1 MTQPAPFNASG
12 LRAVAA
18 ADAIV
23 SAGPIR
29 WATDERFWTYSDG
42 VWQPG
47 ERQVHGRVVGLLGDR
62 YRPAHGHAI
71 RDVLRARVPELDVAP
86 VPQLINFTN
95 GLLDWKATHA
105 PMLIGHDPAH
115 LSTVQLPIRWA
126 PGESRCDEF
135 DTFLAG
141 AVPID
146 DLQRVWEII
155 GYLMMSGNPLQ
166 RMFLLSGGGGNGKGV
181 LLAVI
186 LALLGKRN
194 VSSVALSDF
203 VENQFAAADCFGR
216 LANICGDIDVTYI
229 ERTGRIKAL
238 SGEDNVRGERKF
250 GQPFDFEFWGKA
262 LFSANGIPQSADSS
276 RGWMR
281 RWEVVRF
288 PFEPKRAD
296 RGLKARLTRP
306 AVLEAIAVKAVLA
319 LRDLMHRGD
328 FDHGESAKE
337 AHREFAIRNNRVLA
351 WIEEQ
356 GYRDDS
362 ARYPR
367 SELYRAYR
375 MWDDG
380 ENPSG
385 RSMSSSTFYE
395 RLEQVPGLRASK
407 YGGTRCFWGLRLNRD
422 RHLVMSP
429 EVAADPLG
437 EPHGADTEVQ
447 TERLF

>member
-1 MTQPAPFNASG
+1 MFNSSG
-12 LRAVAA
+12 LRAVAS

-23 SAGPIR
+23 NAGPIR
-29 WATDERFWTYSDG
+29 WATDAQFWSYRDG

-47 ERQVHGRVVGLLGDR
+47 EREVHGRVVALLGDR

-71 RDVLRARVPELDVAP
+71 RDVLRARVPELEVAP

-95 GLLDWKATHA
+95 GMLDWRAPGA
-105 PMLIGHDPAH
+105 PMLIDHRADH
-115 LSTVQLPIRWA
+115 LSTVQLPVRWA
-126 PGESRCDEF
+126 PGESTCDEF
-135 DTFLAG
+135 DTFLGG

-181 LLAVI
+181 LLAV
-186 LALLGKRN
+186 LVALLGKRN
-194 VSSVALSDF
+194 VSSVALTDF
-203 VENQFAAADCFGR
+203 IENQFAAADCFGR

-288 PFEPKRAD
+288 PFEPKKAD

-319 LRDLMHRGD
+319 LVDLMARGD
-328 FDHGESAKE
+328 FDHGTSARE

-367 SELYRAYR
+367 SELYQAYR
-375 MWDDG
+375 VWDTS

-385 RSMSSSTFYE
+385 RPMSSSTFYE

-407 YGGTRCFWGLRLNRD
+407 YGGIRVFWGLRLNRD

-429 EVAADPLG
+429 ELAADPL
-437 EPHGADTEVQ
+437 EQPHGADTEVQ

>member
-1 MTQPAPFNASG
+1 MTSPAPFNASG

-23 SAGPIR
+23 ATGPIR
-29 WATDERFWTYSDG
+29 WATDERFWTYRDG

-47 ERQVHGRVVGLLGDR
+47 ERDVHGRIVSLLGDR

-71 RDVLRARVPELDVAP
+71 RDVLRARVPELEVAP
-86 VPQLINFTN
+86 VPPLINMAN
-95 GLLDWKATHA
+95 GLLDWKAPGA
-105 PMLIGHDPAH
+105 PMLIPHDARH
-115 LSTVQLPIRWA
+115 LSTVQLPVRWA
-126 PGESRCDEF
+126 PGESTCADF
-135 DTFLAG
+135 DRFLEAS
-141 AVPID
+141 VPID
-146 DLQRVWEII
+146 DQQRVWELI

-166 RMFLLSGGGGNGKGV
+166 RMFLLLGGGGNGKGV
-181 LLAVI
+181 FLAVI

-194 VSSVALSDF
+194 VSSVALADF

-229 ERTGRIKAL
+229 ERTGRLKAL

-262 LFSANGIPQSADSS
+262 LFSANGIMQSADSS

-288 PFEPKRAD
+288 PFEPKTQD

-306 AVLEAIAVKAVLA
+306 AELEAIAVKAVLA
-319 LRDLMHRGD
+319 LRDLMARGE
-328 FDHGESAKE
+328 FDHGESAKD

-351 WIEEQ
+351 WIEET

-367 SELYRAYR
+367 KELYDAYR
-375 MWDDG
+375 FWDAA
-380 ENPSG
+380 ENPAG
-385 RSMSSSTFYE
+385 RHMSATTFYE
-395 RLEQVPGLRASK
+395 RLEQVPGMRASK
-407 YGGTRCFWGLRLNRD
+407 YGGVRVFWGLRLNRD
-422 RHLVMSP
+422 RHLVMSA
-429 EVAADPLG
+429 EVADDPADPT
-437 EPHGADTEVQ
+437 HGADTGVE